1 MTDAARGLAEHFTA
15 DHRSCDAAWA
25 EVEAAGEARDR
36 ARTEAAWERFDAAM
50 RTHLGHEEDVLFP
63 AFEAA
68 TGMTGGGPT
77 FVMRAEHEQM
87 RALLDRMQTAIEQ
100 GEIREL
106 LDQGDSLLL
115 LIGQHN
121 QKEEGMLYPMAE
133 RALASKWP
141 EILAAMRGRTRDV
154 AASRAFGGP

>member
-1 MTDAARGLAEHFTA
+1 MTDATRGLVEHFTN
-15 DHRSCDAAWA
+15 DHRSCDAEWL
-25 EVEAAGEARDR
+25 EVEAAGEAGDR
-36 ARTEAAWERFDAAM
+36 PRTEAAWKRFDAAM

-68 TGMTGGGPT
+68 TGMTSRGPT

-87 RALLDRMQTAIEQ
+87 RALLGRMQSAVER
-100 GEIREL
+100 GDLREL

-121 QKEEGMLYPMAE
+121 QKEEGMLYPLAE

-141 EILAAMRGRTRDV
+141 ELRERLRP
-154 AASRAFGGP
+154 R